1 MRWVNVNADVGERR
15 EVERAIEAR
24 IRIQLVPLEIALQID
39 LNVPHLVLDQPVAI
53 RKALSTSAA
62 SEWLSSADL
71 AHVMSQVAFRRKRAR
86 TILARISNHQMRR
99 IDVTLKIRC
108 SSVGF
113 RALITL
119 KSFCYC
125 CCCRVCW
132 RSWNLSLL
140 LQEIVVVVHQSKL
153 MLFRFFV
160 FS

>member
-1 MRWVNVNADVGERR
+1 MRRVNVSADVGERR

-62 SEWLSSADL
+62 SEWLSTADFSR
-71 AHVMSQVAFRRKRAR
+71 MSSQSRSGVKRAR
-86 TILARISNHQMRR
+86 TVLARISNHQMHR
-99 IDVTLKIRC
+99 IDVTLKRC
-108 SSVGF
+108 SCSVGF

-125 CCCRVCW
+125 CCCRVC
-132 RSWNLSLL
+132 
-140 LQEIVVVVHQSKL
+140 
-153 MLFRFFV
+153 
-160 FS
+160 